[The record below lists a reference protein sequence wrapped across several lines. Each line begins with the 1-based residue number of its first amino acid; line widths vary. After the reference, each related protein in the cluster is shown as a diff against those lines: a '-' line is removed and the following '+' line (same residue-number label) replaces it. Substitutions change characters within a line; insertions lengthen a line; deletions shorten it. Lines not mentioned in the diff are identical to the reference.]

1 MTDNRCPVFPSLIS
15 DCGATS
21 GKWAYIDPVADKV
34 IRFST
39 GPLNMAVQDAAS
51 IRADLT
57 EARDSC
63 PSSPGSVRI
72 YAAGVTGRYGESLA
86 DMVAVAFGLPHD
98 RIAVD
103 TDLAGAAE
111 ALLGPGR
118 GIACILGTGSNS
130 CLWDGHRIV
139 SNIRPMGYILG
150 DEGSGAAIGA
160 ALLRSAVRGS
170 MPPGLARLWAE
181 AYPSLTYAS
190 LVEEVY
196 RRRAGSA
203 FIASFVP
210 FAARNISD
218 PFMAGLVS
226 GCFDRFFTE
235 VIALYPDARSL
246 PAAFTGGVAAAFE
259 AQLRA
264 VAGRRGISISLVASD
279 PLDLLVDRA
288 FGRL

>member
-1 MTDNRCPVFPSLIS
+1 MTDNRCRAFPSLIA

-21 GKWAYIDPVADKV
+21 GKWAFIDPVAESV

-39 GPLNMAVQDAAS
+39 GPLNMAVQDDGS
-51 IRADLT
+51 IRAALT
-57 EARDSC
+57 EARESC
-63 PSSPGSVRI
+63 PSSPGAVRI
-72 YAAGVTGRYGESLA
+72 YAAGVTGGYGESLA
-86 DMVAVAFGLPHD
+86 DMVGGIFGLPQD

-111 ALLGPGR
+111 ALLGSER

-170 MPPGLARLWAE
+170 MPPGLAGLWAE
-181 AYPSLTYAS
+181 AYPSLTYPA
-190 LVEEVY
+190 LVDEVY
-196 RRRAGSA
+196 RRHAGSSY
-203 FIASFVP
+203 IASFVP

-218 PFMAGLVS
+218 PFMADLVS
-226 GCFDRFFTE
+226 GCFDRFFTD

-246 PAAFTGGVAAAFE
+246 QAAFTGGVAAAFE

-264 VAGRRGISISLVASD
+264 VAARRGINISLVAPD
-279 PLDLLVDRA
+279 PLGLLVDRA
-288 FGRL
+288 LGRL